1 MEKTR
6 FAKDVENVGLRQAID
21 DVLLDPTVHFFTK
34 DTIRRGLNM
43 DPLDAYYDA
52 ALATEVLRAHMDD
65 LLKTYPH
72 PAKGAK

>member
-6 FAKDVENVGLRQAID
+6 FAKDVDVIGVRLAID
-21 DVLLDPTVHFFTK
+21 NVLLDPCVHFFTK

-65 LLKTYPH
+65 LLKTWAD
-72 PAKGAK
+72 PARGD